1 MYFQNDPGRLFFIL
15 TDPPWMGNTNFGSN
29 SDLPGMDRLLSVH
42 GAGVF
47 FVPPDAKPFPGVSI
61 FV

>member
-1 MYFQNDPGRLFFIL
+1 
-15 TDPPWMGNTNFGSN
+15 MGNTNFGSN

>member
-1 MYFQNDPGRLFFIL
+1 L
-15 TDPPWMGNTNFGSN
+15 TDPSWMGNTNFGSN